1 MEKKMEHE
9 MRIRVEGFRV
19 KRMGFR
25 VKGLGFSDCGL
36 GIGFRVRVRLVV
48 PLK

>member
-1 MEKKMEHE
+1 MEHE